1 MKKDK
6 TYYPLIAGAVIA
18 VGGLFPITLA
28 GEKEIAQVEQ
38 AAAPAKNDHLI
49 GLIEEKIIKPLNVQ
63 AERNGLMSRRG
74 PTFKTT
80 YQLVD
85 TSKSSDGDR
94 TFSVVMKRAYFSK
107 KKAAESSDFLKLR
120 LPKGSSEILVGVKD
134 QWVTLDEHPILK
146 RLLPKPAPQKKI
158 VP

>member
-6 TYYPLIAGAVIA
+6 TYYPLIAGAIIA
-18 VGGLFPITLA
+18 VGGLLPITLA
-28 GEKEIAQVEQ
+28 GEKEVAPVEQ
-38 AAAPAKNDHLI
+38 AVKPAKNDPLI
-49 GLIEEKIIKPLNVQ
+49 GILEEKIIKPLNVQ

-85 TSKSSDGDR
+85 TSRSSDGDR
-94 TFSVVMKRAYFSK
+94 TFNVVMKRAYFSK
-107 KKAAESSDFLKLR
+107 KKAAETSDFLKLR

-134 QWVTLDEHPILK
+134 QWVALDEHPVLK
-146 RLLPKPAPQKKI
+146 RLLPKAVAQKNI